1 MTAGR
6 IFNAAAVG
14 LGVFALAACS
24 NSAPVS
30 TQNSGSTSAT
40 SGGTVVVAAGTDFYG
55 KLQAP
60 IGTKTSHDGDTF
72 TIVGV
77 NTLLHKN
84 AALEGA
90 VISGHLTGIT
100 AAGAMRKPAMTIVFD
115 QIKMPDGTTEPI
127 DVQLVNVNAF
137 EPKTHHLRTIG
148 LMIAGAVA
156 GHTVSKSHGGLAGAA
171 AGYVLSQELKTDIA
185 VPAGTIIELKFE
197 KPVTSAS

>member
-1 MTAGR
+1 MFARR
-6 IFNAAAVG
+6 IPVVAAVA
-14 LGVFALAACS
+14 LTTFALIACAK
-24 NSAPVS
+24 NAPVT
-30 TQNSGSTSAT
+30 TQSSGSTST
-40 SGGTVVVAAGTDFYG
+40 MSGGTVVVAAGTDFYG
-55 KLQAP
+55 KLQQP

-72 TIVGV
+72 TMVGT
-77 NTLLHKN
+77 NTLFHKN

-100 AAGAMRKPAMTIVFD
+100 PAGPARKPTMTIVFD
-115 QIKMPDGTTEPI
+115 QIKMPDGTTSPV

-148 LMIAGAVA
+148 LMIAGAMA
-156 GHTVSKSHGGLAGAA
+156 GHTVNKAHGGLAGAA

-185 VPAGTIIELKFE
+185 VPAGTIIELRFL